1 MRKDLSPVSGS
12 GGTKAEEAVS
22 AELEQIEDF
31 LGYLRLERGLAG
43 NTVNAYRSDLRA
55 FQASLK
61 SISFQSVKS
70 RQVNEYF
77 SKLIRVGLKPAT
89 ISRKISSLKHFFD
102 FLVGEKVRTDNP
114 AEGFAAPKIT
124 RYHPDYLSPED
135 IASIIEK
142 AGEKSSSGIRDRLI
156 IEMLYGCGMRLSELI
171 HLQWSN
177 IEFEAGFVLVT
188 GKGSKQRLVPLGVC
202 ARKALLRQQ
211 EDQDSRNLINSSLLV
226 LPNRSGQLFSRAG
239 VWKIV
244 QRLVAA
250 AGISRRVSPHTF
262 RHSFA
267 THLLEGGADL
277 RIVQEMLGHAD
288 ISTTEIYTRIDR
300 DYIIAEHRKYHPREL
315 GGSKGAGTPE

>member
-1 MRKDLSPVSGS
+1 MRKELPGKSIR
-12 GGTKAEEAVS
+12 GGTKAEEAVR
-22 AELEQIEDF
+22 AEQIEEF
-31 LGYLRLERGLAG
+31 LGHLKLERGLAA
-43 NTVNAYRSDLRA
+43 NTINAYRSDIRA
-55 FQASLK
+55 FQLSLK
-61 SISFQSVKS
+61 SVSLQSVTI
-70 RQVNEYF
+70 RQVNGYF
-77 SKLIRVGLKPAT
+77 SELIRVGLKPAT
-89 ISRKISSLKHFFD
+89 ISRKISSLRHFFD
-102 FLVGEKVRTDNP
+102 YLVGAKIRTDNP

-202 ARKALLRQQ
+202 ARKALERQQ
-211 EDQDSRNLINSSLLV
+211 EDQDSQNLINSSLLV
-226 LPNRSGQLFSRAG
+226 LPNRRGQLFSRAG

-244 QRLVAA
+244 RRLVAA

-315 GGSKGAGTPE
+315 GRSKGADTPE